1 MIFSRMC
8 WPGRR
13 LLATTHRMA
22 DPGVSAHSLLP
33 AVPRAPWQPDP
44 ALQAGLP
51 SARAPLTALSSP
63 AATLVPDGG
72 RQHVASGLREG
83 RLQRG
88 PAGTM
93 AATTLPT
100 TATVQKY
107 PVEAS
112 PIPAN
117 DNMVLG
123 ETLERRGRGFTPS
136 PGKHGL
142 VSPCRQLT
150 CCPLVSPLP
159 LQG

>member
-1 MIFSRMC
+1 MC

-13 LLATTHRMA
+13 LLAITHYRMA

-33 AVPRAPWQPDP
+33 AVPGTSWQPDP
-44 ALQAGLP
+44 APKAGLP
-51 SARAPLTALSSP
+51 CGAAQAALTALSSST
-63 AATLVPDGG
+63 ATLVPDGG
-72 RQHVASGLREG
+72 RQRVASGLREG
-83 RLQRG
+83 HLQQG

-100 TATVQKY
+100 TAAVQRY
-107 PVEAS
+107 PGVEAS

-123 ETLERRGRGFTPS
+123 ETLALRGRGFTPP

-142 VSPCRQLT
+142 VSPCCQLT
-150 CCPLVSPLP
+150 CCPSPP

>member
-13 LLATTHRMA
+13 LLAITRYRMA

-33 AVPRAPWQPDP
+33 AVPGTSRQADP
-44 ALQAGLP
+44 APQAGLP
-51 SARAPLTALSSP
+51 SGAAQAPLTALSSP

-72 RQHVASGLREG
+72 RQRVATGLREG
-83 RLQRG
+83 RLQQG

-100 TATVQKY
+100 TAAVQKY
-107 PVEAS
+107 PGVEAS

-123 ETLERRGRGFTPS
+123 ETL
-136 PGKHGL
+136 GL
-142 VSPCRQLT
+142 
-150 CCPLVSPLP
+150 
-159 LQG
+159 

>member
-1 MIFSRMC
+1 MC

-13 LLATTHRMA
+13 LLAITRYRMA

-33 AVPRAPWQPDP
+33 AVPGTSFPAP
-44 ALQAGLP
+44 QAGLP
-51 SARAPLTALSSP
+51 SGAARALLTALSSP
-63 AATLVPDGG
+63 TATLVPEGS
-72 RQHVASGLREG
+72 RQRAASGLREG
-83 RLQRG
+83 HLQRG

-93 AATTLPT
+93 AASILPT

-107 PVEAS
+107 PGVEAS

-117 DNMVLG
+117 ENMVLG
-123 ETLERRGRGFTPS
+123 ETLGLRGRGFTPS

-142 VSPCRQLT
+142 VSPCCQLT
-150 CCPLVSPLP
+150 RCPLLSSPP